1 MKTNRIIPRLP
12 RKMVEDYRASLYNY
26 IRSMTYYKKMLDDEL
41 ISVEEYSEIELT
53 LLKKYQLSPKKP
65 SKNGFE
71 EHCRKRCL
79 EQKRGLILFFY
90 YFI

>member
-12 RKMVEDYRASLYNY
+12 RKMVKEYRTNLCNY

-53 LLKKYQLSPKKP
+53 LLKKYQLSPKSLDRMDLK
-65 SKNGFE
+65 SIAERDVLNKKE
-71 EHCRKRCL
+71 D
-79 EQKRGLILFFY
+79 
-90 YFI
+90 